1 METAIRKPFQGVFN
15 IVKFNWHFY
24 LLAAAFI
31 CAVFAVSV
39 FLKPILFWVC
49 VLAISA
55 TLVSTVV
62 SLAVS
67 YYVYDYSGLYNFTW
81 LNELT
86 KQNPQAIVNI
96 HSGLDE
102 ASGILKKYFPNAN
115 LQVFDFYD
123 PKKHTE
129 ISIVRAR
136 EAYPPYPDTVTIN
149 TEVLPLALKS
159 TDMIFNILALHEIR
173 NREERISFLK
183 QQGAALTKDGYCVV
197 MEHLRD
203 VPNFLAYSIGS
214 FHFFSKA
221 EWIQNF
227 SEAGFA
233 IEKTFK
239 VTPFISVFILKIR

>member
-1 METAIRKPFQGVFN
+1 METAIRKPFQGVLN

-24 LLAAAFI
+24 LIAAAFV
-31 CAVFAVSV
+31 CAVLAVAV

-55 TLVSTVV
+55 ALVSTVV

-67 YYVYDYSGLYNFTW
+67 YYVYDYSGLYNFKW

-86 KQNPQAIVNI
+86 KQNPQSIVNI

-102 ASGILKKYFPNAN
+102 TSGTLAKHFPDAK
-115 LQVFDFYD
+115 LSVFDFYD

-136 EAYPPYPDTVTIN
+136 EAYPPYPATITIN
-149 TEVLPLALKS
+149 TESLPLAPRS
-159 TDMIFNILALHEIR
+159 TDIIFNILALHEIR
-173 NREERISFLK
+173 NRDERISFLK
-183 QQGAALTKDGYCVV
+183 QQRSAISEDGYCVV

-203 VPNFLAYSIGS
+203 VPNFLAYSIGA
-214 FHFFSKA
+214 FHFHSKK
-221 EWIQNF
+221 EWMQNF
-227 SEAGFA
+227 SQAGFR
-233 IEKTFK
+233 IGKSFK
-239 VTPFISVFILKIR
+239 VTPFISVFILKK